1 MVVPQ
6 IIHFNRVFH
15 YKPSILGYPYFW
27 NPPKCFQLAV
37 VFREFLDTHWFLNST
52 GLNHHVYPLQ
62 AFLVVSIHI
71 TNIPQL
77 SIPSWE
83 LHTSPPKT
91 KTCLEDDFSFPPWGI
106 DIISFLSSWRLH
118 MECQTVIVQD
128 VMGFV
133 QIHGFSPSLSRSQF
147 LCILFTY
154 TLTLCVCRQ
163 ELFTDFPAL
172 DVQWIQ
178 HWLKLIM
185 QNLAS
190 EVCDMSIFVF
200 GLQTKSWMITIPHH
214 PCMVYLPT
222 FGWFVW

>member
-27 NPPKCFQLAV
+27 NPPN
-37 VFREFLDTHWFLNST
+37 VFNLLLYFVSFWNTHWFLNST

-62 AFLVVSIHI
+62 AFLVVSIHT

-83 LHTSPPKT
+83 LHKSPPKT
-91 KTCLEDDFSFPPWGI
+91 KTCLEDDFRFPHVGLILLVSWVPEGYTWNVRL
-106 DIISFLSSWRLH
+106 LSLKMSWVLCRS
-118 MECQTVIVQD
+118 TVS
-128 VMGFV
+128 
-133 QIHGFSPSLSRSQF
+133 HPPSLAHNFYAFSIIIHTHCACAGRN
-147 LCILFTY
+147 C
-154 TLTLCVCRQ
+154 
-163 ELFTDFPAL
+163 FTDFPAL
-172 DVQWIQ
+172 DVSGST
-178 HWLKLIM
+178 LIKTHHAH
-185 QNLAS
+185 LAS
-190 EVCDMSIFVF
+190 EVFDMSIFVF